1 MKKFSRKFFALF
13 SACVISVACA
23 LPAFAAQTDIS
34 NHGNNILTP
43 GKILKILVETDLNA
57 IKYYSQFPDS
67 LGQYEQDFTNG
78 GMLAV
83 NPDLE
88 ALDHVFC
95 VIDVTATTLNPQNQY
110 FGKVLRLSAAD
121 GSNVTGRQRS
131 IQNID
136 VLRAAVAINSQ
147 YVKTAWGDIYLIP
160 LYFLTDSS
168 GNLHMICQINNVLG
182 RSVLFQ
188 GVRNLSVFANG
199 KTVAV
204 ANPAPLEEPVTLA
217 PVSKDRNSTRS
228 RVENGYPTS
237 MLLDI
242 TFPAGTYDNSV
253 PVSEW
258 KDVSFSCELAYTEI

>member
-34 NHGNNILTP
+34 NHGNNLLTP

-57 IKYYSQFPDS
+57 IKYYSQFPDP

-160 LYFLTDSS
+160 LFFSHRFLWKSS
-168 GNLHMICQINNVLG
+168 YDLSNKQCPWKKCIVSGREESQCIC
-182 RSVLFQ
+182 
-188 GVRNLSVFANG
+188 
-199 KTVAV
+199 
-204 ANPAPLEEPVTLA
+204 
-217 PVSKDRNSTRS
+217 
-228 RVENGYPTS
+228 
-237 MLLDI
+237 
-242 TFPAGTYDNSV
+242 
-253 PVSEW
+253 EW
-258 KDVSFSCELAYTEI
+258 KDRCRGKSGTAGRTGYASTCLER

>member
-1 MKKFSRKFFALF
+1 M
-13 SACVISVACA
+13 
-23 LPAFAAQTDIS
+23 
-34 NHGNNILTP
+34 
-43 GKILKILVETDLNA
+43 
-57 IKYYSQFPDS
+57 
-67 LGQYEQDFTNG
+67 
-78 GMLAV
+78 
-83 NPDLE
+83 
-88 ALDHVFC
+88 
-95 VIDVTATTLNPQNQY
+95 
-110 FGKVLRLSAAD
+110 VLRLSAAD

-147 YVKTAWGDIYLIP
+147 YEKTAWGDIYLIP